1 MSNTILEQ
9 EVGFNKWVRVK
20 YVEHWGVYRYMKEG
34 KVIECGRYGSYRYRW
49 NPQKGKWTVRYDG
62 EDGKEHDIEL
72 NDLDYINSLTSD
84 MYDAK
89 YTIVL
94 SNNEMKFFGRIATRP
109 LAQR

>member
-1 MSNTILEQ
+1 M
-9 EVGFNKWVRVK
+9 
-20 YVEHWGVYRYMKEG
+20 
-34 KVIECGRYGSYRYRW
+34 
-49 NPQKGKWTVRYDG
+49 RYDG
-62 EDGKEHDIEL
+62 EDGKENDIEL